1 MAKAKK
7 SIVKDLKNDLGA
19 LMDFFI
25 SFKKAQGTA
34 TRTIK
39 DYEVTFNEFKN
50 TYGSSKIEKQQLSF
64 AVLEYFKGKSNKAP
78 ATFNRPYAN
87 LHCFFE
93 WCVNGDYLDKNP
105 LKELGLKKK
114 KDVGKVRH
122 VEEDIIKKLIDL
134 PTLNT
139 YAGLRDYAII
149 VLTLDTGIRP
159 SEAFELVTDDIDL
172 IHFTVKIRRE
182 TAKTRVE
189 RILPI
194 SHQTA
199 QILRRLISVKP
210 DDWDDYLFFTVEG
223 NKMNLNRWQKRL
235 EVYSETIGY
244 KVTPYMLR
252 HTFSIL
258 FLRNGGNAFALQ
270 TVLGHTDLTMTKRY
284 VKLMEGDVRQQHA
297 MASPVNKF
305 IKRTTRVQKLFKNK

>member
-1 MAKAKK
+1 ML
-7 SIVKDLKNDLGA
+7 IG
-19 LMDFFI
+19 
-25 SFKKAQGTA
+25 
-34 TRTIK
+34 
-39 DYEVTFNEFKN
+39 
-50 TYGSSKIEKQQLSF
+50 LSF
-64 AVLEYFKGKSNKAP
+64 LINERNLKEYFKGKSNKAL
-78 ATFNRPYAN
+78 ATFNIPYVN

-122 VEEDIIKKLIDL
+122 VEEDVIKKLIDL

-159 SEAFELVTDDIDL
+159 SEAFELVTDDIDFM
-172 IHFTVKIRRE
+172 HFTVKIRRE

-199 QILRRLISVKP
+199 EILRRFISVKP

-235 EVYSETIGY
+235 EIYSEVIGY

-284 VKLMEGDVRQQHA
+284 VKLMEGDVKQQHA
-297 MASPVNKF
+297 LATPVNRF